1 MKILTVADT
10 VTDQLLETE
19 AGKPF
24 LSGIE
29 LIIACGDLPPEYL
42 TSLRARYDVPLLYV
56 LGNHDL
62 RYDSAPPIGCRSI
75 DRRLILYNDIRILGF
90 SGSRWYNGNINQYT
104 EQEMTGFTRKI
115 WFQLWRNR
123 GVDLIITHA
132 PPRYIKDAE
141 DRCHRGFHA
150 FRKLIDKYQPKYL
163 IHGHIHTLFPNDSD
177 RITMVGTTR
186 VINSYG
192 YYTFEIESV

>member
-10 VTDQLLETE
+10 VTDQLLETQS
-19 AGKPF
+19 GQPF
-24 LSGIE
+24 LPGID

-62 RYDSAPPIGCRSI
+62 RYDSAPPVGCRSI
-75 DRRLILYNDIRILGF
+75 DRRLILYNNIRILGF

-104 EQEMTGFTRKI
+104 EQEMTGFTRRM

-150 FRKLIDKYQPKYL
+150 FRKLIDKYQPRYL
-163 IHGHIHTLFPNDSD
+163 IHGHIHTLFQNDND
-177 RITMVGTTR
+177 RTTMVGATR

>member
-10 VTDQLLETE
+10 VTDRLLETQ

-24 LSGIE
+24 LPGID

-62 RYDSAPPIGCRSI
+62 RYDTAPPVGCRNI
-75 DRRLILYNDIRILGF
+75 DRRFILHNDIRILGF

-104 EQEMTGFTRKI
+104 EQEMTAFTRKM

-150 FRKLIDKYQPKYL
+150 FRKLIDKYQPQYL
-163 IHGHIHTLFPNDSD
+163 IHGHIHTLFQNDND
-177 RITMVGTTR
+177 RITMVGATR

-192 YYTFEIESV
+192 YYTFEI

>member
-104 EQEMTGFTRKI
+104 EQEMTGFTRKM